1 MKDEENGPA
10 TPEAARARLLS
21 DLARYADL
29 YDQAPVSYL
38 TLDADGRILTANSTA
53 AKLFAAE
60 SWPIIGQPLNK
71 FILPEDQDIFSL
83 HRGRLEKGG
92 SGDCELRMLGA
103 VPFWARLSSSTGP
116 RPEGG
121 TLWRVTISDIS
132 EAKSAQSAAARAA
145 LDWQQTFDGIRDV
158 VWMLDPDCRVTR
170 ANRATENV
178 FGRPANEFLGLHC
191 YEITHGTNQPIE
203 GCPLQRARKSMRR
216 ERMQLQSGSK
226 TFEVVVDPIADEEGR
241 FSGAIHVLTDI
252 TERKNIEKEKER
264 LTERLEEK
272 SREMDN
278 FLYIT
283 THDLRTP
290 LVNVLGFSQN
300 LAKDTAE
307 LLEAVRPAALP
318 ADKREAVSEIG
329 GERIPSAVNFISQSA
344 QRMEEVITAMLKI
357 SRAGSVEIH
366 PAALDMN
373 EALKVVLDTMRYQ
386 LDEAGAVLKA
396 DDLPPCTADAI
407 SVNHILT
414 NLLTNAVK
422 YRDKSRKLEIT
433 VSGGKGGDGRVVYR
447 VADNGLG
454 MKAADLPKIWQL
466 FFRGEVPGV
475 KKGEG
480 IGLPLVRR
488 MVDRNSGRIWAESK
502 EGEGSVFF
510 FELPA

>member
-1 MKDEENGPA
+1 MKDDENGPA
-10 TPEAARARLLS
+10 SPETARAQLLA
-21 DLARYADL
+21 DLARYIDL
-29 YDQAPVSYL
+29 YEQAPVGYL
-38 TLDADGRILTANSTA
+38 TLDDGGVVLTANYTA

-60 SWPIIGQPLNK
+60 SGPIIGQALNK

-83 HRGRLEKGG
+83 HRRRLEKGG
-92 SGDCELRMLGA
+92 SGNCELRMLGA
-103 VPFWARLSSSTGP
+103 VLFWARLASGIGT

-121 TLWRVTISDIS
+121 NLWRVMITDIS
-132 EAKSAQSAAARAA
+132 EAKAAQSAAARAA
-145 LDWQQTFDGIRDV
+145 RDWQHTFDTIEDV
-158 VWMLDPDCRVTR
+158 VWMLDADCRLTR
-170 ANRATENV
+170 ANQATEKI

-203 GCPLQRARKSMRR
+203 GCPFQRARKSMRR
-216 ERMQLQSGSK
+216 EKMQLRSGAK
-226 TFEVVVDPIADEEGR
+226 TFEVVVDPMADEEGR
-241 FSGAIHVLTDI
+241 FNGAVRVLSDI
-252 TERKNIEKEKER
+252 TERKNTEKEKER
-264 LTERLEEK
+264 RVERLEEK
-272 SREMDN
+272 SREIDN

-307 LLEAVRPAALP
+307 LLEAVKPAVLP
-318 ADKREAVSEIG
+318 EDKRKAVNEIG
-329 GERIPSAVNFISQSA
+329 GERIPSAVKFISQSA

-357 SRAGSVEIH
+357 SRAGSVEIR

-396 DDLPPCTADAI
+396 EELPPCTADAV

-433 VSGGKGGDGRVVYR
+433 VSGGKSGDGRVVYR

-454 MKAADLPKIWQL
+454 MKAADLQKIWQL